1 MGGVYTMAAT
11 KIGFIG
17 TGNIG
22 SALIKGLS
30 KNAVAGMFKL
40 YAYDINEMAAKE
52 LAGLYPVCVMPSIPA
67 LVKKC
72 DIVVTAVKPVFMK
85 DVLNECIGSFNES
98 TIFVTVAVGLPM
110 DFYRKILGDGIKIV
124 RTMPN
129 IPALIGEGMT
139 VVSFDKSISEAERE
153 TVKGIFKCVGKVE
166 ELDESLMSEV
176 TAVTGSSPAFVYIFI
191 EAMADAAVQ
200 SGIPRA
206 LSYRLAAQAVLGS
219 AKMVQETG
227 KHPGELKDMVC
238 SPGGTTIESVAMLE
252 RKGFRDAVITSMKEC
267 TKKAREIAKEIV

>member
-1 MGGVYTMAAT
+1 MAV

-30 KNAVAGMFKL
+30 NAGAGKFEL
-40 YAYDINEMAAKE
+40 FAYDIDETAGKKMAS
-52 LAGLYPVCVMPSIPA
+52 LYAVRVMPSTPA
-67 LVKKC
+67 LVKEC
-72 DIVVTAVKPVFMK
+72 DIVVLAVKPVYMK
-85 DVLNECIGSFNES
+85 DVLNKCVGSFKES
-98 TIFVTVAVGLPM
+98 TIFITVAVGLPIK
-110 DFYRKILGDGIKIV
+110 FYKKILGDSVKIV

-129 IPALIGEGMT
+129 TPALIGEGMT
-139 VVSFDKSISEAERE
+139 VVSFDKTINADERE
-153 TVKGIFKCVGKVE
+153 IVKSIFTSVGKVE

-176 TAVTGSSPAFVYIFI
+176 TAVTGSSPAYVYLFI

-219 AKMVQETG
+219 AKMVLDTG

-238 SPGGTTIESVAMLE
+238 SPGGTTIEAVAILE
-252 RKGFRDAVITSMKEC
+252 RKGFRDAVITSMMEC
-267 TKKAREIAKEIV
+267 TKKAREIAKETDK

>member
-1 MGGVYTMAAT
+1 MAV

-22 SALIKGLS
+22 SAIIKGLS
-30 KNAVAGMFKL
+30 KNAGADRFEL
-40 YAYDINEMAAKE
+40 YAYDINEAAAKE
-52 LAGLYPVCVMPSIPA
+52 LAGLYPVRVMPSIPA
-67 LVKKC
+67 LVKEC
-72 DIVVTAVKPVFMK
+72 DTVVAAVKPVYMK
-85 DVLNECIGSFNES
+85 DVLYECAGSFKES
-98 TIFVTVAVGLPM
+98 TIFVTVAVGLPIK
-110 DFYRKILGDGIKIV
+110 FYKKILGDNVKIV

-129 IPALIGEGMT
+129 TPVLAGEGMT
-139 VVSFDKSISEAERE
+139 VVSFDESINAAERE
-153 TVKGIFKCVGKVE
+153 TVKDIFKCVGKVE

-176 TAVTGSSPAFVYIFI
+176 TAVTGSSPAYVYMFI

-219 AKMVQETG
+219 AKMVLDTG

-238 SPGGTTIESVAMLE
+238 SPAGTTIEAVAMLE
-252 RKGFRDAVITSMKEC
+252 RKGFRDAVISSMMEC
-267 TKKAREIAKEIV
+267 TKRAREIAKEIV

>member
-1 MGGVYTMAAT
+1 MAAV

-30 KNAVAGMFKL
+30 KNAGAGMFEL

-52 LAGLYPVCVMPSIPA
+52 LASLYPVRVMPSITA
-67 LVKKC
+67 LVKEC
-72 DIVVTAVKPVFMK
+72 DVVVTAVKPIYMK
-85 DVLNECIGSFNES
+85 DVLYECVGSYNES
-98 TIFVTVAVGLPM
+98 TIFITVAVGLPVK
-110 DFYRKILGDGIKIV
+110 FYKKILGDGIKIV

-139 VVSFDKSISEAERE
+139 VISFDESISEGERE
-153 TVKGIFKCVGKVE
+153 MVKGIFKCVGKVE

-238 SPGGTTIESVAMLE
+238 SPGGTTIEAVAMLE

-267 TKKAREIAKEIV
+267 TRKAREIAKELG